1 MGKWNIQD
9 LDKNKTESSIEN
21 EKIRL
26 EKCHK
31 EVDRLIEEADL
42 LRESYESKYYSLCKR
57 IDSIKKSIE
66 LGEDFIENCQE
77 HLKKFENAETN

>member
-31 EVDRLIEEADL
+31 EVDRLIEEVDL
-42 LRESYESKYYSLCKR
+42 LRESYESKYHSLCER

-77 HLKKFENAETN
+77 HLKDFNETN

>member
-31 EVDRLIEEADL
+31 EVDKLIKEAEL
-42 LRESYESKYYSLCKR
+42 LRKSYESKYYSLCER

-66 LGEDFIENCQE
+66 LGENFIENCQE
-77 HLKKFENAETN
+77 HLKDFNETN